1 MGKLDQPAPPSKW
14 QLEQDRWQREMLRA
28 CGLAIGRWL
37 EQRGALSKPIRTLEL
52 YELEGMANEV
62 IGTYNELREKRRKE
76 LNLKFREDG
85 DYEFLGDA

>member
-1 MGKLDQPAPPSKW
+1 LDQLNQPAPPSKW

-28 CGLAIGRWL
+28 CGLAIGHWL
-37 EQRGALSKPIRTLEL
+37 EKRGALSKPIRTLEL
-52 YELEGMANEV
+52 FELEGMAADV

-85 DYEFLGDA
+85 DYDFLGSA